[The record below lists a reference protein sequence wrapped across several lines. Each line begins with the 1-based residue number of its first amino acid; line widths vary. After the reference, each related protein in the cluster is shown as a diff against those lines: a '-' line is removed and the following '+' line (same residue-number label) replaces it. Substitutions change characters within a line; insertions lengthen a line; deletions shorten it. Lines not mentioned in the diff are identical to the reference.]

1 MRQQRTLPKK
11 GAREDVILF
20 TVGGYRFAIAAGSV
34 SEIRSTAGLQRFSS
48 LGSKMTAKVDYTL
61 ERDGVVHFVVN
72 AARHFHLPAGEPTRV
87 MVLRHAPAAVLVDS
101 TDRITEISMLHA
113 LPLAFNGEER
123 TWYRGLAVLNEEAVP
138 VVNPSAFLSKNEI
151 TALRSR
157 IEERQGTVVG

>member
-1 MRQQRTLPKK
+1 MRQQRTLPRK

-20 TVGGYRFAIAAGSV
+20 TVGGYRFAIAASSV
-34 SEIRSTAGLQRFSS
+34 SEIRSMAGLQRFSNFE
-48 LGSKMTAKVDYTL
+48 SKMPGKVDYTL

-113 LPLAFNGEER
+113 LPLAFNREER
-123 TWYRGLAVLNEEAVP
+123 TWYRGLAVLNDEAVP

-151 TALRSR
+151 IALRSR
-157 IEERQGTVVG
+157 IEEKQAVGAG